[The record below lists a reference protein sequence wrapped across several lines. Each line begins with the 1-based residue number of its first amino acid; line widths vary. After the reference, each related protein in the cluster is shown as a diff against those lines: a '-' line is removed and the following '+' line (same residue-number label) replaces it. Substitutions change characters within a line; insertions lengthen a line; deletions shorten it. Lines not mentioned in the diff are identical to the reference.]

1 MIKMITES
9 DLLGLLKAFGPTARS
24 VIDAQYLNDISLQSI
39 GDNEGRLGD
48 DELARARDAAG
59 APDLR
64 IVGKELFDIVYDVKH
79 DPLRDD
85 GVVFRDIGLKRTQ
98 VFDCLG

>member
-1 MIKMITES
+1 MAITQAQGTGVS
-9 DLLGLLKAFGPTARS
+9 RLVPLKALRPAARS

-59 APDLR
+59 APHLR
-64 IVGKELFDIVYDVKH
+64 IVGK
-79 DPLRDD
+79 
-85 GVVFRDIGLKRTQ
+85 
-98 VFDCLG
+98 